1 MGIPDPTLEN
11 YLIGTARRRAAELLS
26 LFAAERL
33 ANDETDVMS
42 ARVGV
47 VFDDYCAGLLDGIR
61 SAMLPVDAAEARW
74 VRERYVPLM
83 VEFATALR
91 DSIADSR
98 ARHAAAQLIQCK
110 VLEQERQLRLVL
122 ESSMTSVPTTELAS
136 PEK

>member
-11 YLIGTARRRAAELLS
+11 YLIGTARQRAAELLS
-26 LFAAERL
+26 LFAAEHL

-47 VFDDYCAGLLDGIR
+47 VFDDYCAGLLDGLR
-61 SAMLPVDAAEARW
+61 SAVLPVEAAEARW
-74 VRERYVPLM
+74 VRDRYVPLM
-83 VEFATALR
+83 VEFATSLR
-91 DSIADSR
+91 DSITDSK
-98 ARHAAAQLIQCK
+98 ARHAAAQLIQCR

-122 ESSMTSVPTTELAS
+122 ESSMTSVPATELAS